1 MAHLDITIMITIESL
16 FFFFFVNKSCMQM
29 LNNPG
34 DPDELSQVCSLSLF
48 NLLSLWALEGNH
60 GLAQAPCVPYF

>member
-1 MAHLDITIMITIESL
+1 
-16 FFFFFVNKSCMQM
+16 MQM